1 MFENHHLWIEKLYL
15 ISKWLINHE
24 QNSLKN
30 FSNSNGK
37 PTIKPQNRAHSKS
50 SMCSILQPYCDP
62 AFWDL
67 EILKLAFVLSYGYI
81 LISGIKLRFFFFHFH
96 FIFIGLRNFEF
107 FFEIFFFRNSFNKQN
122 VPKNHQ
128 WKSFPNLSN
137 PGLAHNSAE
146 EWSICSILLL
156 NCGSTLESQIF
167 VGYLVGYG

>member
-30 FSNSNGK
+30 FSNPNGK

-81 LISGIKLRFFFFHFH
+81 LISAINFRKKIFYNFFHFH
-96 FIFIGLRNFEF
+96 FIFIGGTKGKIFEF
-107 FFEIFFFRNSFNKQN
+107 FPKNFFFRNSFTKQN

-128 WKSFPNLSN
+128 
-137 PGLAHNSAE
+137 
-146 EWSICSILLL
+146 
-156 NCGSTLESQIF
+156 
-167 VGYLVGYG
+167 